1 MNRSHGSQNTR
12 HWIHPCRTL
21 KKGSPATESEI
32 IMEFQDSYLPN
43 FLLPSWNWIVEILKN
58 PAWSGVEVIGSIV
71 IVILIKIFLSGK
83 RRRSRP
89 KNLRFQLWNE
99 LELIEEE
106 VKNHSSLGPS
116 FINKECLQDLAECS
130 KKFEKIFHQTHILTR
145 QERMALASLLNK
157 LLDYVRTEPPVLR
170 TQIRELSGLLE
181 KAIAEFRTR
190 LPKAFL
196 KRKDIKS

>member
-1 MNRSHGSQNTR
+1 MNRSNGSQNTR

-21 KKGSPATESEI
+21 KEVSPVTESEI
-32 IMEFQDSYLPN
+32 IMEVQDSYCPN

-58 PAWSGVEVIGSIV
+58 PALTGVEVIGSIV
-71 IVILIKIFLSGK
+71 IVILIKIFISGK

-89 KNLRFQLWNE
+89 KNRRFQLWNE
-99 LELIEEE
+99 LELIEAE
-106 VKNHSSLGPS
+106 VKKHSSLGPS
-116 FINKECLQDLAECS
+116 FINKECLQDLAECFN
-130 KKFEKIFHQTHILTR
+130 KFEKIFRQTHILTR

-181 KAIAEFRTR
+181 KAIGEVGAR

-196 KRKDIKS
+196 KRKGMKS